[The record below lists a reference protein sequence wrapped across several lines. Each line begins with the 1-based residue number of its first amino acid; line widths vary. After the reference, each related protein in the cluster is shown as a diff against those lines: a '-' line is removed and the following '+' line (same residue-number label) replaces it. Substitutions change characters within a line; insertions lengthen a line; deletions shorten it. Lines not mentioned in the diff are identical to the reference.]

1 MEDDLDLMERI
12 DELDFSFEVPDV
24 DIEYQ
29 EQTDDDGCEGGAC
42 KI

>member
-12 DELDFSFEVPDV
+12 DEFDFSFDVPDV
-24 DIEYQ
+24 EIQYQ
-29 EQTDDDGCEGGAC
+29 ETTEDEGCEGGAC